1 MYFFK
6 FIEFIVAYKSQ
17 FTEEYIFK
25 ILYEFFGY
33 G

>member
-1 MYFFK
+1 MYFYK
-6 FIEFIVAYKSQ
+6 FVEFIVAYKGQ
-17 FTEEYIFK
+17 FIEGYIFK